1 MSNCMFS
8 YPNFL
13 DGATLSNGSYV
24 ATLPLNN
31 LKTRYLDQV
40 ARSTDATVG
49 STKFDADL
57 LTGYPIRVVAVLK
70 HSMTL
75 AALIRVRVSTVS
87 NFATTTYDSGWLTA
101 YPLIYPDG
109 VLLFGA
115 PGFWD
120 GKLAETDRL
129 AGYRQDYILV
139 VPADTLGR
147 YVRVEIDDTTNAA
160 GYVDMGR
167 AWVGSG
173 YPPTVN
179 FSTGLTLG
187 WMTGTVVSEMPGG
200 RRFFLTRPE
209 RRALNFRLEV
219 VPADE
224 ALVYLFEIT
233 RRHGLDE
240 QFFFLYNPADTYHLH
255 RRSFPATLRELSA
268 LEEPYWAWMGQAYSL
283 TEDF

>member
-1 MSNCMFS
+1 MFS

-13 DGATLSNGSYV
+13 DGATLTSGSWV
-24 ATLPLNN
+24 ATLPLAN
-31 LKTRYLDQV
+31 LKDRYLDLV
-40 ARSTDATVG
+40 ARSTDDAIA

-57 LTGYPIRVVAVLK
+57 TTGYPIRVIAVLK
-70 HSMTL
+70 HNISL
-75 AALIRVRVSTVS
+75 AGLIRVRVSTVS
-87 NFATTTYDSGWLTA
+87 NFATTTYDSGWVTA
-101 YPLIYPDG
+101 YPEIYP
-109 VLLFGA
+109 FGILQWGD

-120 GKLAETDRL
+120 GKLAEAERL

-147 YVRVEIDDTTNAA
+147 YIRVEIDDTANPA
-160 GYVDMGR
+160 GYVDVGR
-167 AWVGSG
+167 VWVGPG
-173 YPPTVN
+173 YPPSIN

-187 WMTGTVVSEMPGG
+187 WMTGTSVSEMPGG

-209 RRALNFRLEV
+209 RRTLNFRLEMI
-219 VPADE
+219 PNDE

-268 LEEPYWAWMGQAYSL
+268 LEEPYWAWMGQAYAL